1 MICPYPFIFSG
12 VVCGVRTVAL
22 FGVAVCAAVA
32 CCLEVMGRDF
42 SRCTGHPVVMTSNL
56 IIMFFPSGELRSI
69 TELFAPGATK
79 YDTQH
84 KFIICTERVFQISLI
99 YSSF

>member
-1 MICPYPFIFSG
+1 MFSG
-12 VVCGVRTVAL
+12 AVRGVGIAL
-22 FGVAVCAAVA
+22 LFDVIVFAAVV

-42 SRCTGHPVVMTSNL
+42 SRCTGHPVVIASNL
-56 IIMFFPSGELRSI
+56 IIMVFPSGELISI
-69 TELFAPGATK
+69 TELFAPGAR

-84 KFIICTERVFQISLI
+84 KFIICLARAFQISLI